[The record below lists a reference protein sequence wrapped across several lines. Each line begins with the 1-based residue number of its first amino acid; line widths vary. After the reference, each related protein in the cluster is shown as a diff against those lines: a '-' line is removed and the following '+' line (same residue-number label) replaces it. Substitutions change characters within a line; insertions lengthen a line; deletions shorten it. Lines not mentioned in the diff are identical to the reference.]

1 MSQIFVNGLHP
12 SIEKG
17 LSKPENEK
25 KLIKYIV
32 ECIDKNNNKLQ
43 AMGPIDMIYFSAEDM
58 NIVYECCETP
68 ESEVMEVIKKVK
80 ATGLKAQWSNVGKPF
95 HVLLTMMIRYYKTK
109 KKDDKVK
116 MLLLYYGVSL
126 YPTLFF
132 KYFPHTPSQPI
143 MEYTINNLSNKY
155 KIRQLGTMYAAIV
168 DTMEKADDT
177 GESRLLK
184 GEDKDILV
192 YIQDKKTRLNDMF
205 KNISREYY
213 ANHEKQRYMNYDFD
227 NFEEDGYHESNSNM
241 FEIQKITD
249 KIVMKLVVQGPDMQL
264 INVSA
269 KLNQVSVN
277 ELRNYVNVLVVSDNR
292 EDIRKLIEAILSLY
306 LFDGNNNI
314 KEIRS
319 DKFLHYC
326 LELYKKS
333 NTNNQNIIHIKQI
346 LDKWLKDV
354 GLFEKTSRQATINS
368 FRKAL
373 YTFFVFTIEKAN

>member
-12 SIEKG
+12 LIEKG
-17 LSKPENEK
+17 LGKPENEK
-25 KLIKYIV
+25 KLINYIV
-32 ECIDKNNNKLQ
+32 KCVDRNSTKLQ
-43 AMGPIDMIYFSAEDM
+43 AIGPIDMIYFTAEDM
-58 NIVYECCETP
+58 NIIYNCCEIT
-68 ESEVMEVIKKVK
+68 EAEVSDVVKKVK

-95 HVLLTMMIRYYKTK
+95 HVLLTMMIRYYKIK

-132 KYFPHTPSQPI
+132 KYFKHTPSQPI

-155 KIRQLGTMYAAIV
+155 KIRQLGTMYATIV
-168 DTMEKADDT
+168 DTMEKAHET
-177 GESRLLK
+177 GESRLIK

-213 ANHEKQRYMNYDFD
+213 INHQEQRFMNYDFD

-241 FEIQKITD
+241 YEIQKITD

-277 ELRNYVNVLVVSDNR
+277 ELRNYVNVLIVSENR
-292 EDIRKLIEAILSLY
+292 EDIRKLVEAILSLY
-306 LFDGNNNI
+306 LFDSNNSVS
-314 KEIRS
+314 EIRS

-333 NTNNQNIIHIKQI
+333 NTNNQNIILIKQI

-368 FRKAL
+368 FRKAI
-373 YTFFVFTIEKAN
+373 YTFFIFTIEKSN

>member
-12 SIEKG
+12 AIEKG
-17 LSKPENEK
+17 LAKPENEK

-32 ECIDKNNNKLQ
+32 NCVDRNSSKLQ
-43 AMGPIDMIYFSAEDM
+43 AMGPIDMIYFTAEDM
-58 NIVYECCETP
+58 NIVYECCEIT
-68 ESEVMEVIKKVK
+68 EADVNAVTKKVK
-80 ATGLKAQWSNVGKPF
+80 ETGLKAQWSNVGKPF
-95 HVLLTMMIRYYKTK
+95 HVLLTMMIRYYKFK
-109 KKDDKVK
+109 KKPDKVK

-126 YPTLFF
+126 YPTLFY
-132 KYFPHTPSQPI
+132 KYFPHSPSQPI

-155 KIRQLGTMYAAIV
+155 KIRQLGTMYATIV

-177 GESRLLK
+177 GESRLIK
-184 GEDKDILV
+184 GEDKDLLV

-213 ANHEKQRYMNYDFD
+213 ANHEQQRYMNYDFD
-227 NFEEDGYHESNSNM
+227 NFEEEGYHESNSNM
-241 FEIQKITD
+241 YEIQKITD
-249 KIVMKLVVQGPDMQL
+249 KVVMKLVVQGPDMQL

-277 ELRNYVNVLVVSDNR
+277 ELRNYINVLVISDNR
-292 EDIRKLIEAILSLY
+292 EDIRKLIEALLSLY
-306 LFDGNNNI
+306 LFDGNNNV

-333 NTNNQNIIHIKQI
+333 NTNNQNIIMIKQI

-373 YTFFVFTIEKAN
+373 YTFFVFTVEKSN

>member
-12 SIEKG
+12 LIEKG

-32 ECIDKNNNKLQ
+32 QCIDKNNNKLQ
-43 AMGPIDMIYFSAEDM
+43 AIGPIDMIYFTAEDM
-58 NIVYECCETP
+58 NIVYECCEI
-68 ESEVMEVIKKVK
+68 SEATVTDVIKKVK

-109 KKDDKVK
+109 KKEDKVK

-132 KYFPHTPSQPI
+132 KYFPHAPSQPI

-168 DTMEKADDT
+168 DTMEKADET
-177 GESRLLK
+177 GESRLIK

-213 ANHEKQRYMNYDFD
+213 ANHEQQKYMNYDFD
-227 NFEEDGYHESNSNM
+227 NFEEEGYHESNSNM

-277 ELRNYVNVLVVSDNR
+277 ELRNYVNVLVVSENR
-292 EDIRKLIEAILSLY
+292 EDIRKLVEAILSLY
-306 LFDGNNNI
+306 LFDANNNI

-333 NTNNQNIIHIKQI
+333 NTNDQNIILIKKI
-346 LDKWLKDV
+346 LDKWLTDV